1 MRLDAS
7 RRRFIA
13 TAGALSAGALF
24 PTLAAWTGAAAQSA
38 ADYRALVCVFLYGGN
53 DGNNTVVPYDDY
65 ASYAAGRGQG
75 TGGAL
80 DVSTLVPITPKGIGR
95 RYGLHPNL
103 APLAPLFAQG
113 KLAIVCNVGT
123 LVAPLTQAQYQAGL
137 ATPQNLFSHSDQQL
151 AWQGLIPGA
160 VQNSGFGGRI
170 VDAISAGN
178 PALAIPGMVS
188 LAGDALYTVGLTTL
202 PVSLSGDGSTGLPF
216 DASSTEG
223 QILSASLGRLLT
235 VERGNQL
242 VARAADVMAL
252 ALQSTA
258 ALSAVQNAAYP
269 AIDAAFQNVNSD
281 LAAQLQQVAAL
292 IAGRGALGVQRQC
305 FFCSMGGYDT
315 HSDQLQVQGS
325 CLNDLGAA
333 LAAFYSATDALGVA
347 AQVTTFTLSD
357 FSRTF
362 RINANAGS
370 DHAWGGHHLVLGG
383 AVAGGDFF
391 GRFPNL
397 AMGGPDDSGSDGVWI
412 PTTAIDQYG
421 ATLAA
426 WLGVPSASLTT
437 VFPNLGRFSPATLAF
452 LG

>member
-1 MRLDAS
+1 MIVDHS

-13 TAGALSAGALF
+13 TAGAVSASALF
-24 PTLAAWTGAAAQSA
+24 PTLAGWTGAAAQSA
-38 ADYRALVCVFLYGGN
+38 TDYRALVCVFLYGGN
-53 DGNNTVVPYDDY
+53 DGNNTVVPYDDF
-65 ASYAAGRGQG
+65 ANYAAGRGPG
-75 TGGAL
+75 TGAAL
-80 DVSTLVPITPKGIGR
+80 DPNTLAQITPKSIGR
-95 RYGLHPNL
+95 RFGLHPNL

-113 KLAIVCNVGT
+113 NLAIVCNVGT

-137 ATPQNLFSHSDQQL
+137 STPQNLFSHSDQQL

-160 VQNSGFGGRI
+160 VMNSGFGGRI
-170 VDAISAGN
+170 VDVISAGN

-202 PVSLSGDGSTGLPF
+202 PVSLSGAGSAALPF
-216 DASSTEG
+216 DTGSTEG

-242 VARAADVMAL
+242 VAKAADVMAL

-258 ALSAVQNAAYP
+258 ALSTVQNAAYP
-269 AIDAAFQNVNSD
+269 AIDAAFQNVNSG
-281 LAAQLQQVAAL
+281 LADQLRQVAAL

-315 HSDQLQVQGS
+315 HSDQLQGQAS
-325 CLNDLGAA
+325 CLNDLGPA
-333 LAAFYSATDALGVA
+333 LAAFYQATQALGVA
-347 AQVTTFTLSD
+347 SQVTTFTLSD

-383 AVAGGDFF
+383 AVVGGDFF
-391 GRFPNL
+391 GKFPNL
-397 AMGGPDDSGSDGVWI
+397 AMGGPDDAGSDGVWI
-412 PTTAIDQYG
+412 PTTAIEQYG

-426 WLGVPSASLTT
+426 WLGVPTASLGT
-437 VFPNLGRFSPATLAF
+437 VFPNLGRFSPARLAF